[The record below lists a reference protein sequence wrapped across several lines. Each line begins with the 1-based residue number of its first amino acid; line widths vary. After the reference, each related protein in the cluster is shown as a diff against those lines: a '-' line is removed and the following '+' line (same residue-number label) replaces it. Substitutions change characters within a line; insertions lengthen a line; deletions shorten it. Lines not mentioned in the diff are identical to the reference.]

1 MVRLYNAADIEAA
14 EMGPMRVYVHSDEYD
29 GFRVITKAGTDVAVR
44 LKGYKIPFRTSD
56 TNIHDF
62 DYDLR
67 EKEFKSLVEK
77 VLGKVVIVIGDK
89 KRLSAGPWIK
99 RYAGKNMAE
108 KLQTFFKEFVNT
120 ELSDVTIIAF
130 ASTRSGWKVA
140 GYQLID
146 DNSGNY
152 DMQRSMLKYAFE
164 ESQGIVYSKNK

>member
-1 MVRLYNAADIEAA
+1 
-14 EMGPMRVYVHSDEYD
+14 MRVYVHSDEYD

-67 EKEFKSLVEK
+67 EKEFKSLIEK
-77 VLGKVVIVIGDK
+77 VLGRVVIVINDK
-89 KRLSAGPWIK
+89 KQLSAGPWIRK
-99 RYAGKNMAE
+99 YAGKNIAE
-108 KLQTFFKEFVNT
+108 KLQTFIKEFVCA
-120 ELSDVTIIAF
+120 ELSDVTIIVF
-130 ASTRSGWKVA
+130 ASAKSGWKIA

-152 DMQRSMLKYAFE
+152 DMQSGMLNYAFE
-164 ESQGIVYSKNK
+164 ESQGIVYSKNKQ